1 MFKHY
6 TKIHNNGIFLGFTKP
21 SECRMAG
28 EQIALTRLLR
38 LRDALKSTIN
48 SKEFMDLNNFKPETF
63 VLNSDNFWLYLFVM
77 CRALYAP
84 MRVLRLADQ
93 QVPGMEK
100 LYYYVLQ
107 TDRMLLRWL
116 PDAEMRVLAHRCD
129 GTYNA
134 MTNMDE
140 YVFDEEAADSSG
152 NDDEEE
158 DSDDDEDHLVRDDN
172 VDNDANEENEDDDF
186 FFGANVISLQE

>member
-28 EQIALTRLLR
+28 ECIALTRLLR
-38 LRDALKSTIN
+38 LREALKATIT
-48 SKEFMDLNNFKPETF
+48 SKEFLDLNSFKPETF
-63 VLNSDNFWLYLFVM
+63 CLNNDSFWLYLFTM
-77 CRALYAP
+77 CRAMYAP

-107 TDRMLLRWL
+107 TDRMLLKWL
-116 PDAEMRVLAHRCD
+116 PDAEARISSLRRD
-129 GTYNA
+129 GTYNTI
-134 MTNMDE
+134 TNTE
-140 YVFDEEAADSSG
+140 VYQFDEVAADSDG
-152 NDDEEE
+152 DDEEE
-158 DSDDDEDHLVRDDN
+158 DSDDDDDRLVRDDD
-172 VDNDANEENEDDDF
+172 VDRESDEESDADDSVSFD
-186 FFGANVISLQE
+186 VETQHQ